1 MTEEGLA
8 LYKRAIEAS
17 EELRVKLSKVRIK
30 VDGSRS
36 PQLIEAI
43 RALFGSTYITGQG
56 DSYITYDMYCSV
68 VNLLR
73 SLGNKTAE
81 ETL

>member
-8 LYKRAIEAS
+8 LYTKAIEAS
-17 EELRVKLSKVRIK
+17 EELRIKLSKVRIK
-30 VDGSRS
+30 VDGARS

-43 RALFGSTYITGQG
+43 RALFGSTYITDKG

-73 SLGNKTAE
+73 SLGTKTAE